1 MKTDLNFFLQKAQF
15 ELMHFLLSI
24 SQTQDAINSLPYKGN
39 TSGNGEVLGVAG
51 SFFHGKCTHKH
62 TRHFRRK
69 KNFLRPQFCKFAFP
83 NGNIRIFIN
92 KLYASPIVIV
102 NILFCSLCLSPLSS
116 HMVTTS
122 CFPGI
127 NQAISSRRWNA
138 CTVSMCFIE

>member
-24 SQTQDAINSLPYKGN
+24 SQTQDAIKSLPNKGN

-69 KNFLRPQFCKFAFP
+69 KNFLRPQFCKFTFP

-92 KLYASPIVIV
+92 KQTICFSNCHCQYSLLFFMFITIVT
-102 NILFCSLCLSPLSS
+102 
-116 HMVTTS
+116 MVTMVSTS

-127 NQAISSRRWNA
+127 NQAISSQRWNA
-138 CTVSMCFIE
+138 CTISM